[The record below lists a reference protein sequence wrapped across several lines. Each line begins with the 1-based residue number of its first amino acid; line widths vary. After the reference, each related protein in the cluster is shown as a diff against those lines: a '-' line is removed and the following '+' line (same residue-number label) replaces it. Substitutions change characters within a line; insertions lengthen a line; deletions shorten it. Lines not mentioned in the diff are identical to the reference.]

1 VTVTESTPPRTFKLR
16 RGRVT
21 PHQADGLTRLGPV
34 FGVPLQSTPLDPP
47 TLFGRVAPLVLEVG
61 FGMGE
66 ATVAMAAADPLRD
79 VLAADVHTPGVG
91 KLLRE
96 LETAEV
102 DNVRVVEGDA
112 LHVLRVMLD
121 GIELDE
127 VRVYFPDP
135 WPKARHAKR
144 RLVTPA
150 FCDLVAARLRAG
162 GVLHVATDWAPYA
175 QMALRV
181 LEAHS
186 AFVVEQLEERPHHR
200 PLTRFE
206 RRGLAAGRPS
216 YDLVATR
223 VRSSSAP
230 A

>member
-1 VTVTESTPPRTFKLR
+1 MTEKTPPRTYKLR

-21 PHQADGLTRLGPV
+21 AHQADGVQRLGPV
-34 FGVPLQSTPLDPP
+34 YGVLASDSALDVAA
-47 TLFGRVAPLVLEVG
+47 TFGREAPLVLEVG

-66 ATVAMAAADPLRD
+66 ATVAMAAADPARD
-79 VLAADVHTPGVG
+79 VLAVDVHTPGVG
-91 KLLRE
+91 KLLRS
-96 LETAEV
+96 LEEHDV
-102 DNVRVVEGDA
+102 SNVRVLEGDA

-121 GIELDE
+121 GVELDE

-144 RLVTPA
+144 RLVSPV

-162 GVLHVATDWAPYA
+162 GVLHVATDWRPYA
-175 QMALRV
+175 DMALRV
-181 LEAHS
+181 LSEHD
-186 AFVVEQLEERPHHR
+186 AFEVDGFSERPMHR

-216 YDLVATR
+216 YDLLARRT
-223 VRSSSAP
+223 S
-230 A
+230 

>member
-1 VTVTESTPPRTFKLR
+1 VTVTQPTPPRTFKLR

-21 PHQADGLTRLGPV
+21 AHQAEGLERLGPV
-34 FGVPLQSTPLDPP
+34 FGLPVTDSRLDVRAA
-47 TLFGRVAPLVLEVG
+47 FGRTAPLVLEIG

-66 ATVAMAAADPLRD
+66 ATVAMAQADPARD
-79 VLAADVHTPGVG
+79 VLAVDVHTPGVG
-91 KLLRE
+91 KLLRS
-96 LETAEV
+96 LEEHDV
-102 DNVRVVEGDA
+102 RNVRVLEGDA
-112 LHVLRVMLD
+112 LHVLRVMLE
-121 GIELDE
+121 GVELDE

-150 FCDLVAARLRAG
+150 FCDLVAARLRPG
-162 GVLHVATDWAPYA
+162 GVLHVATDWRPYA
-175 QMALRV
+175 DMALRV
-181 LEAHS
+181 LREHP
-186 AFVVEQLEERPHHR
+186 AFEVGGLSERPVHR

-216 YDLVATR
+216 YDLLATR
-223 VRSSSAP
+223 SSAR